1 MSRKSNRSLKLFW
14 RALDK
19 SQSLSSDRLGLH
31 RLISSM
37 LEDGETVDSFIS
49 DIRNQNRTI
58 KGTLAILK
66 ESSKLEK
73 ELERLENASV
83 RPTGKVL
90 PALPSDEAW
99 ARYMKGRTPFNAEN
113 VRGTTEHVGHP
124 IVRISKANYP
134 GIYDKYAGKIK
145 QGLDYD
151 DMIRREDIWPIVTSE
166 TAEQF
171 RRVDRYNA
179 FKEKLANRK
188 RMMGD
193 YPTSVSNVGTASK
206 EERDRFLYERDLLT
220 IRMAKAIIGRRAS
233 GIGEVKGTFYNEP
246 ISWRQQ
252 LGLEDTGVSSDFDYL
267 RKQEKGQKDRRKRA
281 ERFWNR
287 KHDEASIRRFRA
299 KESFKF
305 AMYDSDEQ
313 FIQGAMRDKGWSR
326 DQAEQVYFR
335 NLTENT
341 KWLRFIAKDNPKI
354 AKNLIPIAKA
364 VGKASGLPFIGGL
377 FANPTTAI
385 MALGVGAIA
394 RTVSGADEANATIK
408 KWKAYEGL
416 YGNPTDKQKRMAR
429 LAGIKDV
436 ANISKVYGRLN
447 VQRGDAESYLMN
459 IGMAFRAMDERSA
472 QLLAESEGLSP
483 EEVRLAKLY
492 AGEGASKAD
501 VVDANIE
508 YLKEIQ
514 QRGFETGSGA
524 RETMRSLSLSIPYAK
539 SAVARGMVEGDERFN
554 EQLEKIKA
562 KEWSKNRAWSVASNY
577 RYDDPEKYQ
586 AMADAIKNTWD
597 EVHDPAEI
605 DDRYRAGMYDN
616 SVTNNDASRS
626 VSLQVNV
633 AAPQITTT
641 GDPVDFAKGISI
653 IGSRAL
659 SEYQSVIENTDTKR
673 KQ

>member
-1 MSRKSNRSLKLFW
+1 MSENERLIKAFYNLHKEDAKIFDYFKKYSATGGTLGSLAADGDKSFRFAQKLIRSELPMYKALRSILPPDAISAKRYRQFVRNSLSVLPTGSVSPIRRDWTDQAAKSFFATRDNVDPLEYLSGHKDNWVGYDPNNGPLAQRFHELEAVDAQRQFRIRNAGKRKSSLSGIAATDELANLDRINSRLDFLDRLRTFR
-14 RALDK
+14 RATQASGFSRYARAEQESNERIDYERELEAEELHRRRMSDKSFEFEMLDK
-19 SQSLSSDRLGLH
+19 
-31 RLISSM
+31 
-37 LEDGETVDSFIS
+37 
-49 DIRNQNRTI
+49 
-58 KGTLAILK
+58 
-66 ESSKLEK
+66 
-73 ELERLENASV
+73 
-83 RPTGKVL
+83 
-90 PALPSDEAW
+90 
-99 ARYMKGRTPFNAEN
+99 
-113 VRGTTEHVGHP
+113 
-124 IVRISKANYP
+124 
-134 GIYDKYAGKIK
+134 
-145 QGLDYD
+145 
-151 DMIRREDIWPIVTSE
+151 
-166 TAEQF
+166 
-171 RRVDRYNA
+171 
-179 FKEKLANRK
+179 
-188 RMMGD
+188 
-193 YPTSVSNVGTASK
+193 
-206 EERDRFLYERDLLT
+206 
-220 IRMAKAIIGRRAS
+220 
-233 GIGEVKGTFYNEP
+233 
-246 ISWRQQ
+246 
-252 LGLEDTGVSSDFDYL
+252 
-267 RKQEKGQKDRRKRA
+267 
-281 ERFWNR
+281 
-287 KHDEASIRRFRA
+287 
-299 KESFKF
+299 
-305 AMYDSDEQ
+305 DEQ
-313 FIQGAMRDKGWSR
+313 FIQSAMRDKGWSR

-459 IGMAFRAMDERSA
+459 IGMSFRAMDERSA

-492 AGEGASKAD
+492 AGESASKAD

-524 RETMRSLSLSIPYAK
+524 RATMRSLSLSIPYAK

-597 EVHDPAEI
+597 EVHDTAEI

-616 SVTNNDASRS
+616 STTNNNGGDRS
-626 VSLQVNV
+626 VTVIQNINAEVKDS
-633 AAPQITTT
+633 
-641 GDPVDFAKGISI
+641 DPVGFVKEMTLLGGRGKHEA
-653 IGSRAL
+653 
-659 SEYQSVIENTDTKR
+659 ESVLQNNDSLRTN
-673 KQ
+673 

>member
-1 MSRKSNRSLKLFW
+1 MAVLKSAFQAAWDRYLKGVSKTKFNDVLANAAITETQFYARERLAKNLLESR
-14 RALDK
+14 RAR
-19 SQSLSSDRLGLH
+19 LSSRFGH
-31 RLISSM
+31 KGI
-37 LEDGETVDSFIS
+37 
-49 DIRNQNRTI
+49 I
-58 KGTLAILK
+58 KGNPVGLMTTASIPTSIGINKSDAILQHK
-66 ESSKLEK
+66 MARVAHSLPPINFFPPAVIQSKSPLLKALRGMFHDAPSGVLDTDQIASDNILE
-73 ELERLENASV
+73 
-83 RPTGKVL
+83 
-90 PALPSDEAW
+90 
-99 ARYMKGRTPFNAEN
+99 
-113 VRGTTEHVGHP
+113 
-124 IVRISKANYP
+124 
-134 GIYDKYAGKIK
+134 
-145 QGLDYD
+145 
-151 DMIRREDIWPIVTSE
+151 
-166 TAEQF
+166 
-171 RRVDRYNA
+171 
-179 FKEKLANRK
+179 EKLK
-188 RMMGD
+188 RL
-193 YPTSVSNVGTASK
+193 
-206 EERDRFLYERDLLT
+206 DR
-220 IRMAKAIIGRRAS
+220 IRAFGRATKAS
-233 GIGEVKGTFYNEP
+233 GFSRYA
-246 ISWRQQ
+246 
-252 LGLEDTGVSSDFDYL
+252 
-267 RKQEKGQKDRRKRA
+267 RA
-281 ERFWNR
+281 ERESNERIDYER
-287 KHDEASIRRFRA
+287 KLEAEELHRRRMSD
-299 KESFKF
+299 KSFEFEMLDK
-305 AMYDSDEQ
+305 DEQ

-326 DQAEQVYFR
+326 EQAEQVYFK

-354 AKNLIPIAKA
+354 AKNLIPIAKTI
-364 VGKASGLPFIGGL
+364 GKASGLPFIGGL

-459 IGMAFRAMDERSA
+459 IGMAFRSMDERSA

-524 RETMRSLSLSIPYAK
+524 RATMRSLSLSIPYAK

-597 EVHDPAEI
+597 EVHDTAEI

-616 SVTNNDASRS
+616 STTNNNGGDRS
-626 VSLQVNV
+626 VTVIQHINAEVKDS
-633 AAPQITTT
+633 
-641 GDPVDFAKGISI
+641 DPVGFVKEMTLLGGRGKHEA
-653 IGSRAL
+653 
-659 SEYQSVIENTDTKR
+659 ESVLQNNDSLRTN
-673 KQ
+673 

>member
-1 MSRKSNRSLKLFW
+1 MSELKSAFQAAWDRYFKGVSKASKFNDVLANAAITETQFYARERLAKNLLESRAARLSSRFGRNGIIKGNSVGLMTTASIPISIGINKADAILQQRMARVAHSLPPTNFFPPAVIQSKALLPKALRGMFHDAPSSILDTDQIASDSILEEKLKRLDRI
-14 RALDK
+14 RAFGRATQASGFSRYARAEQESNERIDYERELEAEELHRRRMSDKSFEFEMLDK
-19 SQSLSSDRLGLH
+19 
-31 RLISSM
+31 
-37 LEDGETVDSFIS
+37 
-49 DIRNQNRTI
+49 
-58 KGTLAILK
+58 
-66 ESSKLEK
+66 
-73 ELERLENASV
+73 
-83 RPTGKVL
+83 
-90 PALPSDEAW
+90 
-99 ARYMKGRTPFNAEN
+99 
-113 VRGTTEHVGHP
+113 
-124 IVRISKANYP
+124 
-134 GIYDKYAGKIK
+134 
-145 QGLDYD
+145 
-151 DMIRREDIWPIVTSE
+151 
-166 TAEQF
+166 
-171 RRVDRYNA
+171 
-179 FKEKLANRK
+179 
-188 RMMGD
+188 
-193 YPTSVSNVGTASK
+193 
-206 EERDRFLYERDLLT
+206 
-220 IRMAKAIIGRRAS
+220 
-233 GIGEVKGTFYNEP
+233 
-246 ISWRQQ
+246 
-252 LGLEDTGVSSDFDYL
+252 
-267 RKQEKGQKDRRKRA
+267 
-281 ERFWNR
+281 
-287 KHDEASIRRFRA
+287 
-299 KESFKF
+299 
-305 AMYDSDEQ
+305 DEQ

-326 DQAEQVYFR
+326 DQAEQVYFK

-524 RETMRSLSLSIPYAK
+524 RATMRSLSLSIPYAK

-586 AMADAIKNTWD
+586 AMADAIKNAWD
-597 EVHDPAEI
+597 EVHDTAEI

-616 SVTNNDASRS
+616 SVTNNGGDRS
-626 VSLQVNV
+626 VTVIQNINAEVKDS
-633 AAPQITTT
+633 
-641 GDPVDFAKGISI
+641 DPVGFVKEMTLLGGRGKHEA
-653 IGSRAL
+653 
-659 SEYQSVIENTDTKR
+659 ESVLQNNDSLRTN
-673 KQ
+673 

>member
-1 MSRKSNRSLKLFW
+1 MARDLK
-14 RALDK
+14 D
-19 SQSLSSDRLGLH
+19 S
-31 RLISSM
+31 
-37 LEDGETVDSFIS
+37 VD
-49 DIRNQNRTI
+49 
-58 KGTLAILK
+58 
-66 ESSKLEK
+66 KLETT
-73 ELERLENASV
+73 LRAV
-83 RPTGKVL
+83 GTRVMTIGTG
-90 PALPSDEAW
+90 
-99 ARYMKGRTPFNAEN
+99 N
-113 VRGTTEHVGHP
+113 
-124 IVRISKANYP
+124 
-134 GIYDKYAGKIK
+134 
-145 QGLDYD
+145 
-151 DMIRREDIWPIVTSE
+151 
-166 TAEQF
+166 
-171 RRVDRYNA
+171 
-179 FKEKLANRK
+179 ANRK
-188 RMMGD
+188 LDSFERLG
-193 YPTSVSNVGTASK
+193 SVKKRLGMIEAQSRIGKFFSVIKESDKLFAADAWMSAHPSN
-206 EERDRFLYERDLLT
+206 RFKSAADKVR
-220 IRMAKAIIGRRAS
+220 
-233 GIGEVKGTFYNEP
+233 
-246 ISWRQQ
+246 
-252 LGLEDTGVSSDFDYL
+252 FD
-267 RKQEKGQKDRRKRA
+267 EIVAERRKRDRMRGIRADKLFGERMLAITDPDLAYRKSLEDEFQGASQGSDVAADEIIRA
-281 ERFWNR
+281 ERSEKAKKIHSERR
-287 KHDEASIRRFRA
+287 KRDRMNNIRASQSFR
-299 KESFKF
+299 F
-305 AMYDSDEQ
+305 AMLDSDEQ

-326 DQAEQVYFR
+326 DQAEQVYFK

-447 VQRGDAESYLMN
+447 VQRGDAESYLMD

-524 RETMRSLSLSIPYAK
+524 RATMRSLSLSIPYAK

-597 EVHDPAEI
+597 EVHDTAEI

-616 SVTNNDASRS
+616 STTNNNGGDRS
-626 VSLQVNV
+626 VTVIQNINAEVKDS
-633 AAPQITTT
+633 
-641 GDPVDFAKGISI
+641 DPVGFVKEMTLLGGRGKHEA
-653 IGSRAL
+653 
-659 SEYQSVIENTDTKR
+659 ESVLQNNDSLRTN
-673 KQ
+673 

>member
-220 IRMAKAIIGRRAS
+220 IRMGKAIVGRRAS

-267 RKQEKGQKDRRKRA
+267 RKQEKEQKDRRKRA
-281 ERFWNR
+281 ERFLNR
-287 KHDEASIRRFRA
+287 KHDEASLRRFRA

-326 DQAEQVYFR
+326 EQAEQVYFK

-341 KWLRFIAKDNPKI
+341 KWLRLIGKNNPAI

-364 VGKASGLPFIGGL
+364 VGKASGLPIIGALARNPALGAITALIGGGLSAGSYSLSRSGTLAKWMNARAVTGDIGPGTFSGLAATGMSYDQMLQSLAKYSVKSSEARFGGGFDKYAELAKYGVDVSGL
-377 FANPTTAI
+377 FNPYLTAEERRSEEYRVISSANQADRAAI
-385 MALGVGAIA
+385 MSTLG
-394 RTVSGADEANATIK
+394 
-408 KWKAYEGL
+408 
-416 YGNPTDKQKRMAR
+416 M
-429 LAGIKDV
+429 
-436 ANISKVYGRLN
+436 
-447 VQRGDAESYLMN
+447 
-459 IGMAFRAMDERSA
+459 
-472 QLLAESEGLSP
+472 SP
-483 EEVRLAKLY
+483 EEYRSERLKNTAR
-492 AGEGASKAD
+492 SKWSLSDLQLDIYQGVTKKMKENHPILDFFVPDKFYQFHSLLAANKELED
-501 VVDANIE
+501 RKFFGDKAVDARN
-508 YLKEIQ
+508 EIYNLH
-514 QRGFETGSGA
+514 RWDEI
-524 RETMRSLSLSIPYAK
+524 RET
-539 SAVARGMVEGDERFN
+539 
-554 EQLEKIKA
+554 
-562 KEWSKNRAWSVASNY
+562 
-577 RYDDPEKYQ
+577 
-586 AMADAIKNTWD
+586 
-597 EVHDPAEI
+597 AEI

-616 SVTNNDASRS
+616 SITNNDASRS
-626 VSLQVNV
+626 ISLQVNV
-633 AAPQITTT
+633 ASPQITTT
-641 GDPVDFAKGISI
+641 GDPLDFAKGISI

>member
-1 MSRKSNRSLKLFW
+1 MSENERLIKAFYNLHKQDARIFDYFKKYAATGGTLGSLAADDDKSFRFAQKLIRSELPMYKALRSILPPDAISAKRYRQFVRNSLSVLPTGSVSPIRRDWTDQAAKSFFATRDNVDPLEYLSGPKDNWVGYDPNNGPLAQRFHELEAVDAQRQFRIRNAGKRKSSLSGIAATDELANLDRINSRLDFLDRLRTFR
-14 RALDK
+14 RATQASGFSRYARAEQESNERIDYERELEAEELHRRRMSDKSFEFEMLDK
-19 SQSLSSDRLGLH
+19 
-31 RLISSM
+31 
-37 LEDGETVDSFIS
+37 
-49 DIRNQNRTI
+49 
-58 KGTLAILK
+58 
-66 ESSKLEK
+66 
-73 ELERLENASV
+73 
-83 RPTGKVL
+83 
-90 PALPSDEAW
+90 
-99 ARYMKGRTPFNAEN
+99 
-113 VRGTTEHVGHP
+113 
-124 IVRISKANYP
+124 
-134 GIYDKYAGKIK
+134 
-145 QGLDYD
+145 
-151 DMIRREDIWPIVTSE
+151 
-166 TAEQF
+166 
-171 RRVDRYNA
+171 
-179 FKEKLANRK
+179 
-188 RMMGD
+188 
-193 YPTSVSNVGTASK
+193 
-206 EERDRFLYERDLLT
+206 
-220 IRMAKAIIGRRAS
+220 
-233 GIGEVKGTFYNEP
+233 
-246 ISWRQQ
+246 
-252 LGLEDTGVSSDFDYL
+252 
-267 RKQEKGQKDRRKRA
+267 
-281 ERFWNR
+281 
-287 KHDEASIRRFRA
+287 
-299 KESFKF
+299 
-305 AMYDSDEQ
+305 DEQ
-313 FIQGAMRDKGWSR
+313 FIQSAMRDKGWSR
-326 DQAEQVYFR
+326 DQAEQVYFK

-459 IGMAFRAMDERSA
+459 IGMAFRVMDERSA

-524 RETMRSLSLSIPYAK
+524 KATMRSLSLSIPYAK

-597 EVHDPAEI
+597 EVHDTAEI

-616 SVTNNDASRS
+616 STTNNNGGDRS
-626 VSLQVNV
+626 VTVIQNINAEVKDS
-633 AAPQITTT
+633 
-641 GDPVDFAKGISI
+641 DPVGFVKEMTLLGGRGKHEA
-653 IGSRAL
+653 
-659 SEYQSVIENTDTKR
+659 ESVLQNNDSLRTN
-673 KQ
+673 